1 MQAFKLY
8 FRVIARGSAATI
20 GVYFVLFSLL
30 VFMFSSMEGKTA
42 NLDSYQARKVNTIL
56 VNRDD
61 SELSNGLA
69 AFLEENANLVA
80 FTDRGA
86 LPYGRAG

>member
-61 SELSNGLA
+61 SELSNGWWRSQTGRRRSRMRC
-69 AFLEENANLVA
+69 
-80 FTDRGA
+80 FTVR
-86 LPYGRAG
+86 RNMR